1 MNPINGQ
8 AFTTHYSDTKE
19 KERYL
24 QCLGYNVVSIF
35 ECEWE
40 YVKHNSVTI
49 QQFVSSL
56 NEREMIERKSMTE
69 AEIITALHQDKF
81 FGFLECDIEVPHNFR
96 SRFNE
101 MPIVFKNINISRD
114 NLSAHMQEFAR
125 ENGILKTPQRSLIGS
140 IFGNN
145 ILLLT
150 TLLQWY
156 LQHWLRLSKI
166 YQIVQLKRSNCFS
179 KLGDEVCN
187 SRREGHKDPSK
198 KILSETSKLSGNVIY
213 GTTITNKE
221 KFTDLKFTSC
231 PQKASHYVN
240 NKRFLGIEEL
250 AEDVFEVQL
259 AKAKI
264 DANTPICIGFAIL
277 QYAKLRM
284 LQFKYDLMDKFFED
298 KSYQYV
304 TMDTDSA
311 YFATSAPLEKMIKF
325 GMNNTFYR
333 EYDQWF
339 VPMFCDEHKTSFIE
353 HKTKGKVWEMQHCC
367 KIAYDYHKRT
377 PGLFKEEFVGSGIV
391 ALNSKTYHCYSD
403 NASKTSTKGIM
414 KNLNKYNKQQF
425 MRTLESKCSTFGT
438 NRGIMRR
445 NQKMVTY
452 TQIRSGLSYF
462 YAKRKVHSDGVTT
475 SPIDL

>member
-8 AFTTHYSDTKE
+8 AFTTLYSDTKE

-40 YVKHNSVTI
+40 YVKQNSVTI
-49 QQFVSSL
+49 QQLVSSL
-56 NEREMIERKSMTE
+56 NELVKIERKSMTE

-81 FGFLECDIEVPHNFR
+81 FGFVDCDLEVAHNLR
-96 SRFNE
+96 SKFNE
-101 MPIVFKNINISRD
+101 MPPIFKNINISRD

-140 IFGNN
+140 IFENN
-145 ILLLT
+145 ILLPT

-156 LQHWLRLSKI
+156 LQHGLRLSKI
-166 YQIVQLKRSNCFS
+166 YQIVQFKRSKSFS
-179 KLGDEVCN
+179 KFGDEVCN
-187 SRREGHKDPSK
+187 SRREGDKDPSK
-198 KILSETSKLSGNVIY
+198 KILSETSKLSGNKIY

-231 PQKASHYVN
+231 PQKASHHVN

-284 LQFKYDLMDKFFED
+284 LQFKYDLMDKFF
-298 KSYQYV
+298 
-304 TMDTDSA
+304 
-311 YFATSAPLEKMIKF
+311 L
-325 GMNNTFYR
+325 
-333 EYDQWF
+333 W
-339 VPMFCDEHKTSFIE
+339 
-353 HKTKGKVWEMQHCC
+353 
-367 KIAYDYHKRT
+367 
-377 PGLFKEEFVGSGIV
+377 
-391 ALNSKTYHCYSD
+391 
-403 NASKTSTKGIM
+403 
-414 KNLNKYNKQQF
+414 
-425 MRTLESKCSTFGT
+425 
-438 NRGIMRR
+438 
-445 NQKMVTY
+445 
-452 TQIRSGLSYF
+452 IRVINMLLWILIL
-462 YAKRKVHSDGVTT
+462 HIL
-475 SPIDL
+475 PHLHH

>member
-1 MNPINGQ
+1 
-8 AFTTHYSDTKE
+8 
-19 KERYL
+19 
-24 QCLGYNVVSIF
+24 
-35 ECEWE
+35 
-40 YVKHNSVTI
+40 
-49 QQFVSSL
+49 
-56 NEREMIERKSMTE
+56 
-69 AEIITALHQDKF
+69 
-81 FGFLECDIEVPHNFR
+81 
-96 SRFNE
+96 
-101 MPIVFKNINISRD
+101 
-114 NLSAHMQEFAR
+114 
-125 ENGILKTPQRSLIGS
+125 
-140 IFGNN
+140 
-145 ILLLT
+145 
-150 TLLQWY
+150 
-156 LQHWLRLSKI
+156 
-166 YQIVQLKRSNCFS
+166 
-179 KLGDEVCN
+179 
-187 SRREGHKDPSK
+187 
-198 KILSETSKLSGNVIY
+198 
-213 GTTITNKE
+213 
-221 KFTDLKFTSC
+221 
-231 PQKASHYVN
+231 
-240 NKRFLGIEEL
+240 
-250 AEDVFEVQL
+250 
-259 AKAKI
+259 
-264 DANTPICIGFAIL
+264 
-277 QYAKLRM
+277 M
-284 LQFKYDLMDKFFED
+284 LQFKYDLMDRFFED

-311 YFATSAPLEKMIKF
+311 YFATSGPLEQMIKF
-325 GMNNTFYR
+325 GMKNCFYR

-339 VPMFCDEHKTSFIE
+339 VPTFCDKHKTSFIE